1 MAGIVGLATT
11 FNTPNY
17 VGELFGITP
26 EDTPFLSAIGGLT
39 GGEQTTDTRFAA
51 GSYYD
56 LRAAGQ
62 NTRVEGADA
71 PTGEARVR
79 TGAFNV
85 VQIHQEAVE
94 VSFTRQAVRGRLAPV
109 GGVNIPGAN
118 PITDEMGWQLEV
130 MLKQIARD
138 IEYSFIRGTFADP
151 ANNSTARR
159 TRGLLEAITTNVNAN
174 GGTPR
179 ALTAA
184 LVLDTIQTAW
194 TNGGF
199 REQVTATIMVGAK
212 QKRALTTLFIT
223 DARFRTADRN
233 VAGVN
238 LQTLETDFG
247 TVNIMLNRH
256 MPDDT
261 VLIVSMEQ
269 CAPVFLLIPEDAA
282 SGVPGGF
289 LFTMPLPTTGAAYRK
304 QVYGEVGLAYGNERA
319 HAKLVDLL

>member
-51 GSYYD
+51 GSTYD

-71 PTGEARVR
+71 PAGEARVR
-79 TGAFNV
+79 TGGFNV
-85 VQIHQEAVE
+85 VEIHQEAVE
-94 VSFTRQAVRGRLAPV
+94 VSFTRQAVRGRTSPQ
-109 GGVNIPGAN
+109 GGVQIAGAN
-118 PITDEMGWQLEV
+118 VVTDEMGWQLEV

-151 ANNSTARR
+151 ANNATPRK
-159 TRGLLEAITTNVNAN
+159 TRGLLEAIVTNVTANA
-174 GGTPR
+174 PAA

-184 LVLDTIQTAW
+184 MVLDTMQAAW

-199 REQVTATIMVGAK
+199 REQVTATLMTGAK
-212 QKRALTTLFIT
+212 QKRNLTKLFIT
-223 DARFRTADRN
+223 DANYRTADRN
-233 VAGVN
+233 VAGVS
-238 LQTLETDFG
+238 LQTIETDFG
-247 TVNIMLNRH
+247 VVNVMLNRH
-256 MPDDT
+256 MPDDS
-261 VLIVSMEQ
+261 LLFVSLEQ
-269 CAPVFLLIPEDAA
+269 CAPVFLLIPEDPMN
-282 SGVPGGF
+282 GIPGGF
-289 LFTMPLPTTGAAYRK
+289 LFTSPLHNTGAAFRK
-304 QVYGEVGLAYGNERA
+304 QIYGEVGLAYGNERS
-319 HAKLVDLL
+319 HAKITGLL

>member
-51 GSYYD
+51 GSFYD

-85 VQIHQEAVE
+85 VEIHQEAVE
-94 VSFTRQAVRGRLAPV
+94 VSFTRQAVRGRIAPV

-138 IEYSFIRGTFADP
+138 IEYSFIRGTFVDP
-151 ANNSTARR
+151 ANNATARK

-174 GGTPR
+174 GGVAR
-179 ALTAA
+179 ALTQDV
-184 LVLDTIQTAW
+184 VLDTIQTAW
-194 TNGGF
+194 ENGGF
-199 REQVTATIMVGAK
+199 REMVTATLMVGAA
-212 QKRALTTLFIT
+212 QKRNLTSIFIT
-223 DARFRTADRN
+223 DARYRTEDRN

-238 LQTLETDFG
+238 LQTIETDFG
-247 TVNIMLNRH
+247 RVNIMLNRY
-256 MPDDT
+256 MPADQIA
-261 VLIVSMEQ
+261 VVSLEQ

-319 HAKLVDLL
+319 HAKITDLL

>member
-51 GSYYD
+51 GSTYD

-71 PTGEARVR
+71 PAGEARVR

-85 VQIHQEAVE
+85 VEIHQEAVE
-94 VSFTRQAVRGRLAPV
+94 VSFTRQAVRGRQAPI
-109 GGVNIPGAN
+109 GGVVIAGAN
-118 PITDEMGWQLEV
+118 TITDEMGWQLEV

-151 ANNSTARR
+151 ANNATPRK
-159 TRGLLEAITTNVNAN
+159 TRGLIEAIVTNVTAAA
-174 GGTPR
+174 GP
-179 ALTAA
+179 LTAA
-184 LVLDTIQTAW
+184 LVIDTMQAAW
-194 TNGGF
+194 SNGGF
-199 REQVTATIMVGAK
+199 REQVTATLMTGAK
-212 QKRALTTLFIT
+212 QKRKLTEIFIT
-223 DARFRTADRN
+223 DARYRSADRN
-233 VAGVN
+233 VAGVS

-247 TVNIMLNRH
+247 VVNVMLNRH

-261 VLIVSMEQ
+261 LVFVSMEQ
-269 CAPVFLLIPEDAA
+269 CAPVFLLIPEDTMN
-282 SGVPGGF
+282 GVPGGF
-289 LFTMPLPTTGAAYRK
+289 LFTSPLHNTGAAFRK
-304 QVYGEVGLAYGNERA
+304 QIYGEVGLAYGNERS
-319 HAKLVDLL
+319 HAKITGLT